1 MRHLA
6 FLTIT
11 LFLTFSVQSEV
22 LLECKPLDK
31 KKKRLFDQ
39 HLLLVMV
46 TDGYSSIL
54 ESDTEEGVYIYTEAD
69 AKMKKI
75 SAFIALEYINYY
87 GNFYIDRKNLELR
100 QSENNFW
107 TGKRKEKLIG
117 NCELLDESEFLEII
131 SKKVSDKKADNLF

>member
-1 MRHLA
+1 
-6 FLTIT
+6 
-11 LFLTFSVQSEV
+11 
-22 LLECKPLDK
+22 
-31 KKKRLFDQ
+31 
-39 HLLLVMV
+39 MV